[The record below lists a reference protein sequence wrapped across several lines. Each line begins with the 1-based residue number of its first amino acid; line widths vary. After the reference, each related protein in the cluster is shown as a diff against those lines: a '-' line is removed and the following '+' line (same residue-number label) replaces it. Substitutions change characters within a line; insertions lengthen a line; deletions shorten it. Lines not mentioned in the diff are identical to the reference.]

1 MRALLIALALFF
13 AASVAIAD
21 ETGDAGITIDLN
33 TLQPVE
39 GGCQLT
45 FVASTTHADGIDKLV
60 FETVLF
66 TTEGAVDRLTLFDFG
81 EIPARAPRVRQFV
94 LPQLECAN
102 LGQLLFNGVNACQI
116 SGAEN
121 TACATGLTL
130 TSRTDVE
137 LLG

>member
-1 MRALLIALALFF
+1 MRTLLTALAILFSASF
-13 AASVAIAD
+13 AHPDEPDGDGIAI
-21 ETGDAGITIDLN
+21 ELN

-45 FVASTTHADGIDKLV
+45 FVASTTSVGGIEKLV

-81 EIPARAPRVRQFV
+81 EIPAHAPRVRQFV
-94 LPQLECAN
+94 LPQLECTN

-116 SGAEN
+116 DGAES

>member
-13 AASVAIAD
+13 STSIANAD
-21 ETGDAGITIDLN
+21 ETGSAGITIDLN

-45 FVASTTHADGIDKLV
+45 FVASTAHADGIEKLV
-60 FETVLF
+60 FEMVLF

-81 EIPARAPRVRQFV
+81 EIPARAPRVRLFV
-94 LPQLECAN
+94 LPQLECTN

-116 SGAEN
+116 GGAEN